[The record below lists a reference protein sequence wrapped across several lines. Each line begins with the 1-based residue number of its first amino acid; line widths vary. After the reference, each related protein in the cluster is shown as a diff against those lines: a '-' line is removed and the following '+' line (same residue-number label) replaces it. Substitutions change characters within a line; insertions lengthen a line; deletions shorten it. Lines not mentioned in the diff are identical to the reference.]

1 LILRTIIDVEIKFED
16 HMNSESENEPPAAD
30 FTLMRERALAQRWN
44 KSLRTL
50 QRWRSE
56 GYGPPYIRIG
66 GTVHYRVGDVLAFE
80 DRQRHGGE
88 DD

>member
-1 LILRTIIDVEIKFED
+1 MITGQSTNIW
-16 HMNSESENEPPAAD
+16 SANEPWALAP
-30 FTLMRERALAQRWN
+30 ERALAQRWN

-56 GYGPPYIRIG
+56 GYGPAYIRIG
-66 GTVHYRVGDVLAFE
+66 GTVHYRVGDVLTFE
-80 DRQRHGGE
+80 DRQRHCGE

>member
-1 LILRTIIDVEIKFED
+1 MIAGHSPNIW
-16 HMNSESENEPPAAD
+16 NAGEPWALAH
-30 FTLMRERALAQRWN
+30 ERALARRWN

-56 GYGPPYIRIG
+56 GYGPAYIRIG

-88 DD
+88 EDG

>member
-1 LILRTIIDVEIKFED
+1 MIAD
-16 HMNSESENEPPAAD
+16 HSPNIWSIGDPRSLAP
-30 FTLMRERALAQRWN
+30 ERALAQRWH

-66 GTVHYRVGDVLAFE
+66 GTVQYRVGDVLAFE

-88 DD
+88 ESS

>member
-1 LILRTIIDVEIKFED
+1 MMAD
-16 HMNSESENEPPAAD
+16 HSPNIWSTGDPQLLTS
-30 FTLMRERALAQRWN
+30 ERALAHRWN

-66 GTVHYRVGDVLAFE
+66 GTIHYRVGDVLDFE
-80 DRQRHGGE
+80 DRHRCNGE
-88 DD
+88 ED

>member
-1 LILRTIIDVEIKFED
+1 MTAGHQSNIWTASDPL
-16 HMNSESENEPPAAD
+16 
-30 FTLMRERALAQRWN
+30 TLAPEYALAQRWN
-44 KSLRTL
+44 KSVRTL

-56 GYGPPYIRIG
+56 GYGPPYIHIG
-66 GTVHYRVGDVLAFE
+66 GTVHYRVQDVLAFE

>member
-1 LILRTIIDVEIKFED
+1 MITGHSTNIW
-16 HMNSESENEPPAAD
+16 SANEPSALAP
-30 FTLMRERALAQRWN
+30 ERALAQRWN

-56 GYGPPYIRIG
+56 RYGPPYIRIG

>member
-1 LILRTIIDVEIKFED
+1 MMAAHSPDIWSKD
-16 HMNSESENEPPAAD
+16 EPRALAP
-30 FTLMRERALAQRWN
+30 ERALAQRWN

-56 GYGPPYIRIG
+56 GYGPPFIRIG

-80 DRQRHGGE
+80 DRQRHGEEG
-88 DD
+88 DG

>member
-1 LILRTIIDVEIKFED
+1 MTAGHSSNIWTT
-16 HMNSESENEPPAAD
+16 SEPWSLASEH
-30 FTLMRERALAQRWN
+30 ALAQRWD
-44 KSLRTL
+44 KSVRTL

-66 GTVHYRVGDVLAFE
+66 GTIHYRVGDVFAFE

-88 DD
+88 EL

>member
-1 LILRTIIDVEIKFED
+1 MTAGHSTNIWTA
-16 HMNSESENEPPAAD
+16 SEPRSLASEH
-30 FTLMRERALAQRWN
+30 ALAERWN

-66 GTVHYRVGDVLAFE
+66 GTIHYRVGDVLDFE
-80 DRQRHGGE
+80 DRHRCNGE
-88 DD
+88 ED

>member
-1 LILRTIIDVEIKFED
+1 MITGHSLDIWSKD
-16 HMNSESENEPPAAD
+16 EPWALAP
-30 FTLMRERALAQRWN
+30 ERALAQRWN

-80 DRQRHGGE
+80 DRQRQGGE
-88 DD
+88 ED

>member
-1 LILRTIIDVEIKFED
+1 MMAKQTTDIWSAD
-16 HMNSESENEPPAAD
+16 EPWALAP
-30 FTLMRERALAQRWN
+30 ERALAQRWN

-56 GYGPPYIRIG
+56 RYGPAYIRIG

-80 DRQRHGGE
+80 DRQRHGAEE
-88 DD
+88 D